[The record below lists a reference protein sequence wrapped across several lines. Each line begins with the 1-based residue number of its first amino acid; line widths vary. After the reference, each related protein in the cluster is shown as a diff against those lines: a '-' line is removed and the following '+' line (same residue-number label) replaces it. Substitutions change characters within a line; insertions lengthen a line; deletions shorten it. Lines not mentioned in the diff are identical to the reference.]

1 MAGKISDMTAATAV
15 ADVDQVEVLQG
26 GVNKRATSIL
36 FVTAAKIATALGFTP
51 ANAAALN
58 ATALTSGTVPDARFP
73 ATLPA
78 ASGANLTNLDATDL
92 SGNLPALNG
101 SALTALNATNVASGT
116 LDSARLPTVPTTKGG
131 TGLTTIGTALQ
142 TLRVN
147 AGATGLEYADAGGG
161 TIDGSGTAG
170 RGARWTDADTLAA
183 GGVRDDGTR
192 AGIGAD
198 PDANATLTVKAQSG
212 DTECLR
218 IEGTGGVITPTVL
231 FEHAGQ
237 TGVKVTGDN
246 TGFQFA
252 NDGEGVTLYVVP
264 GYAEAYV
271 KTHPSSPGRLNFQSH
286 DGADYVT
293 VLAVKG
299 GKAQLWDGSA
309 LVDVSIG
316 AADSAGAGY
325 RLVRVPN

>member
-1 MAGKISDMTAATAV
+1 MAGKISDMTAAVAV
-15 ADVDQVEVLQG
+15 ADADQVEVLQG

-36 FVTAAKIATALGFTP
+36 FVTAAKIATALGYTP
-51 ANAAALN
+51 ANAASVPVKATGAEIDTGTDDAKF
-58 ATALTSGTVPDARFP
+58 ATAKAIEDSLYIK
-73 ATLPA
+73 A
-78 ASGANLTNLDATDL
+78 A
-92 SGNLPALNG
+92 
-101 SALTALNATNVASGT
+101 
-116 LDSARLPTVPTTKGG
+116 
-131 TGLTTIGTALQ
+131 
-142 TLRVN
+142 
-147 AGATGLEYADAGGG
+147 YADAKVADAINDGTTTIAPSQNAVFDALAAKQATLVSGTNIKTVNGTTLLGSGDLVVSGGS
-161 TIDGSGTAG
+161 IDGSGTAG

-198 PDANATLTVKAQSG
+198 PDANATLTVKAQTG

-264 GYAEAYV
+264 GYAEAYI

-286 DGADYVT
+286 DGADYIT

-316 AADSAGAGY
+316 AADSAGAGF